1 MLPPPFRGSLAGFL
15 MHCNRPVWMSKLLFQ
30 GFFVFLCLT
39 FYFIL
44 EWGWLTMLWQ
54 FQVDSKGIQP
64 YIYMYPFSLKL
75 PSHPG
80 CHKHWAEFPMLYS
93 RTLLVIHFKYSSVY
107 MSIPDSLTNPSP
119 TSPPDNHKFFNKQTL
134 NPGAADWIFVSP
146 RFICWIPMSDGM
158 VLGAGAFERCSV
170 CKSGVLMNGMS
181 ALWNRLQ
188 DSMVLA
194 QRQKYRSMEQNRK
207 PRDKSI
213 HLWTPYL
220 WQRRQKY
227 TIKKRQSP

>member
-1 MLPPPFRGSLAGFL
+1 
-15 MHCNRPVWMSKLLFQ
+15 
-30 GFFVFLCLT
+30 
-39 FYFIL
+39 
-44 EWGWLTMLWQ
+44 MLWQ

-119 TSPPDNHKFFNKQTL
+119 TSPPDNHKFINKQTL

-146 RFICWIPMSDGM
+146 RFICWIPMPDGM

-170 CKSGVLMNGMS
+170 CKSGSSWTEWVPYETGSKTVWYWHKDRNTDQ
-181 ALWNRLQ
+181 WNKTESPEINPFTYGHLIF
-188 DSMVLA
+188 
-194 QRQKYRSMEQNRK
+194 
-207 PRDKSI
+207 DKGGKNI
-213 HLWTPYL
+213 
-220 WQRRQKY
+220 Q
-227 TIKKRQSP
+227 